1 MNPQSEQ
8 SIGVLLP
15 MDEGIRYRLGFT
27 VDVVAYTGRTI
38 DTQRQI
44 QDRLFSILHRFVAAA
59 GITHEQVNFQPNGDG
74 YHYFLPDSDMYTA
87 VRHLLSTLPRLLT
100 EDNAAHDERI
110 RLRMAVDVG
119 TVGSGPLGFT
129 ADAVVRFSRLVDSV
143 PIRAAVV
150 EHCDADLMAIVSETL
165 FLDVVTRFSDL
176 AALPF
181 ERVDVAVKG
190 YRAPAYL
197 LVCGLS

>member
-1 MNPQSEQ
+1 MSPQSNQ

-15 MDEGIRYRLGFT
+15 VDEGIRYRLGFT

-38 DTQRQI
+38 DAQRQI

-87 VRHLLSTLPRLLT
+87 VRHLLTTLPRLLT

-110 RLRMAVDVG
+110 RLRMAIDVG

-129 ADAVVRFSRLVDSV
+129 ADAVVRFSRLVDSL
-143 PIRAAVV
+143 PIRAAVG
-150 EHCDADLMAIVSETL
+150 HCDADLMAIVSDTL
-165 FLDVVTRFSDL
+165 FQDVVARFSDL

-181 ERVDVAVKG
+181 KRVNVEVKG
-190 YRAPAYL
+190 YQAPAYL